1 MPCAWRNE
9 KKKKK
14 TTKRSFK
21 NEQNILTDASLE
33 KTPNGSDKEEPRG
46 RHDTGAWKAVVRE
59 CNHYLDCDGGSSVY
73 T

>member
-1 MPCAWRNE
+1 MHGEN
-9 KKKKK
+9 KKRKKK

-21 NEQNILTDASLE
+21 NAQKTLTDASLE
-33 KTPNGSDKEEPRG
+33 KTPNGSDKEGPRG
-46 RHDTGAWKAVVRE
+46 RHDTGAWKPAVCE